1 MRLPEDYDEPSNLG
15 TPVMGAIIAVIVFLA
30 LIFIVVMVVN
40 RQGDGGDAKTSIETE
55 QTQAQIGTSSGY
67 PDTEQLIS
75 NSTLTPDDLDF
86 WDKYPESTEDTEQS
100 EETTKDDTDE
110 EDIYSDGYHT
120 LVTYRD
126 GTQEWIAINSDIA
139 VNTYEPTNMIRSG
152 NIMKY
157 FVNDK
162 EVSYVGVNLS
172 ENQTEVDYEAL
183 KDAGVDYCMIRVGVR
198 GYSTG
203 QLVEDKQFKTHMD
216 GAIAAGLDV
225 GVYFV
230 SQAIS
235 TQEAQI
241 EAAKVI
247 EMLKDYSL
255 DYPVAYDM
263 GYVINDTGRT
273 DDLTKSQ
280 RTKIAEAFLRDIR
293 TAGYKTLL
301 CADKTWLLTELNLL
315 RLSGHEVWL
324 DEPGDIPDYPYKYTM
339 WKYSDSVSIDGISG
353 YAEMSISFIDYSE
366 K

>member
-1 MRLPEDYDEPSNLG
+1 MRLPDDYEEPSNFG
-15 TPVMGAIIAVIVFLA
+15 TPVMGAIIAVIFFVA
-30 LIFIVVMVVN
+30 LIFVVVMVVN
-40 RQGDGGDAKTSIETE
+40 RQGSGGNTESSSSTELTET
-55 QTQAQIGTSSGY
+55 QIGTTDRY
-67 PDTEQLIS
+67 PDTDQLLTSS
-75 NSTLTPDDLDF
+75 NLTPDDLDF
-86 WDKYPESTEDTEQS
+86 WDKYPESTEPEKES
-100 EETTKDDTDE
+100 EEETTSSE
-110 EDIYSDGYHT
+110 EEENYSDGYHT
-120 LVTYRD
+120 LVTHRD
-126 GTQEWIAINSDIA
+126 GTQEWVAINSDIA
-139 VNTYEPTNMIRSG
+139 ANTYEPTNMIRSG

-162 EVSYVGVNLS
+162 EVSFVGVSLS
-172 ENQTEVDYEAL
+172 ENQRDVDYKAL

-216 GAIAAGLDV
+216 GALEAGLDV

-230 SQAIS
+230 SHAIS

-263 GYVINDTGRT
+263 GYVVNDTSRT
-273 DDLTKSQ
+273 DDLTKSD

-293 TAGYKTLL
+293 IAGYKTLL
-301 CADKTWLLTELNLL
+301 CADKNWLITELNLL

-339 WKYSDSVSIDGISG
+339 WKYSDSVTIDGISG
-353 YAEMSISFIDYSE
+353 YADMSISFIDYSE

>member
-1 MRLPEDYDEPSNLG
+1 MRLPDDYDEPSNFG
-15 TPVMGAIIAVIVFLA
+15 TPVMGAIIAVIFFVA
-30 LIFIVVMVVN
+30 LIFVVVMVMN
-40 RQGDGGDAKTSIETE
+40 RQDGGSNADASSQTDQMET
-55 QTQAQIGTSSGY
+55 QLGTTSGY
-67 PDTEQLIS
+67 PDTDELLS
-75 NSTLTPDDLDF
+75 NSTLTPEDLDF
-86 WDKYPESTEDTEQS
+86 WDKYPESTEPVEES
-100 EETTKDDTDE
+100 EETTESSKE

-120 LVTYRD
+120 LVTHRD
-126 GTQEWIAINSDIA
+126 GTQEWVAINSDIA
-139 VNTYEPTNMIRSG
+139 SNTYEPTNMIRSG

-172 ENQTEVDYEAL
+172 ENQTDVDYEAL

-203 QLVEDKQFKTHMD
+203 QLVEDKLFKTHMD

-235 TQEAQI
+235 TQEAQL

-247 EMLKDYSL
+247 EMLQGYSL

-263 GYVINDTGRT
+263 GYVVNDTGRT
-273 DDLTKSQ
+273 DDLSKSE

-301 CADKTWLLTELNLL
+301 CADKNWLITELNLL
-315 RLSGHEVWL
+315 RLSSHEVWL